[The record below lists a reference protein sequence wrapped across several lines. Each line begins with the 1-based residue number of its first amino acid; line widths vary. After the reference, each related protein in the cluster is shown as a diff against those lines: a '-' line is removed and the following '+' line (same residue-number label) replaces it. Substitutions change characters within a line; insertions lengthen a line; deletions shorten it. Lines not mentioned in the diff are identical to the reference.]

1 MCFEQTNNVR
11 RTVKQL
17 QTTYYHKVY
26 IYITSRFAQI
36 TRMYYATQML
46 ASLAKTE
53 IRIRA
58 SGLQNDA
65 RLQQKQVA
73 MISPLMDSEK
83 CSVEHVLLFPSVDV

>member
-17 QTTYYHKVY
+17 QTTNYHKVY
-26 IYITSRFAQI
+26 IYTSRFAQN

-46 ASLAKTE
+46 SSLAKLE

>member
-1 MCFEQTNNVR
+1 MCFKQTNNVR

-17 QTTYYHKVY
+17 QTTNYHKVY
-26 IYITSRFAQI
+26 IYI
-36 TRMYYATQML
+36 YYVALCTNYTYVL
-46 ASLAKTE
+46 RDSNVIVIGE
-53 IRIRA
+53 A
-58 SGLQNDA
+58 SGLQNDE